1 MKNVQIANAK
11 LIYEASKNDKLV
23 IMVGSGVSKNSG
35 IPTWGHL
42 IDMLKKEL
50 PGCVDGEHDYLKLA
64 QLHQNTFEFRDSI
77 ERVKQILNLEHATPN
92 DIHKAIFRLNPCH
105 IITTNYDNL
114 IEDYAS
120 KLIGIKYSTIRRD
133 MDIPYAPYNKFI
145 IKMHGDFVNNN
156 IVLTENDYQ
165 NYSNNFPLVSSLVQ
179 SIFATK
185 TILCV
190 GYSFSDIDLKMLLNT
205 VKNVLKQNCPRIF
218 MLADYSNNSVNEKYL
233 QSQGIYPIW
242 LDEEYLAPV
251 DSEKVKL
258 TGDGLQVY
266 KQLCSLQRDLTIP
279 NNIIDDLYGVF
290 SKITPEFP
298 YLVWGMRNLIPQKYY
313 SFFNLHSTGLQ
324 LESIQ
329 IKELLEQTSSKR
341 DLKEYLKGRK
351 EKVDFLKDAAL
362 RNGIYKIDDLD
373 LSKYKFYHRFFQKE
387 HSDALD
393 YIYKFNFK
401 EASNRIKEC
410 ASNPIKYSFVDLEL
424 PYAYWSLG
432 FYSKAFIKYKELSE
446 AYSRSSHHI
455 LYFLCMHSQRM
466 LANAVRYEN
475 IFDELSEIDKELE
488 AIRNVDFDKLIESLN
503 IPTNL
508 KSVLKDI
515 SNFGMY
521 LDVLTESKRLE
532 KCFLEEKQ
540 NAENGGCSYNNNI
553 NILYSNVFRVFCF
566 SNTNYV
572 ISTNNQYANEVFRSG
587 ISGLLLSHSI
597 KVNDK
602 KNGHFQQPKLQKI
615 DKLLVVLM
623 IFSLESNDL
632 EKIFKDYSIESI
644 DLTEDAIHYLSEC
657 IDNILTSGKS
667 TWSKDNLKRYIKMEK
682 FSNQLS
688 NLMLICRKATNQI
701 SNINKFV
708 DILINNSLINWRD
721 DAPSKNFRL
730 LLVEEKI
737 DLTEEQAN
745 TIFEMFEPKDWG
757 ERPLVA
763 VSDYMSKHSIT
774 LTNTDVSFL
783 RERNENSFNI
793 AAVVYPIATQAVK
806 EQIEKWIL
814 ESDFNI
820 FDQNCWLIFWG
831 ISRVYNCDKIVIR
844 TSMDAYLAF
853 RSTHSDKITDQAI
866 VTARYIAAIAKTKGK
881 DGIVASSMDA
891 IDDDLYRFFIS
902 PNSVDDNKIEPI
914 WIFYLDNEQ
923 LKEYLSVSNHKSVA
937 KKLIDKNDADAK
949 YLAKKINELFLAE

>member
-42 IDMLKKEL
+42 IDMLKKDL

-64 QLHQNTFEFRDSI
+64 QLHQNTFGFRDSI
-77 ERVKQILNLEHATPN
+77 EKVKQILNLEHATPN

-133 MDIPYAPYNKFI
+133 MDIPYAPFNKFI
-145 IKMHGDFVNNN
+145 IKMHGDFENNN
-156 IVLTENDYQ
+156 IVLTENDYL
-165 NYSNNFPLVSSLVQ
+165 NYPNNFPLVSSLVQ

-185 TILCV
+185 TVLCV

-242 LDEEYLAPV
+242 LDEECF
-251 DSEKVKL
+251 DQDNSEKVKL
-258 TGDGLQVY
+258 TEEGLQVY
-266 KQLCSLQRDLTIP
+266 KQLCNLQRDLTIP

-298 YLVWGMRNLIPQKYY
+298 YLVWGMRNLIPKKYY

-373 LSKYKFYHRFFQKE
+373 FSKYKFYNRFLQKG
-387 HSDALD
+387 HSDAID
-393 YIYKFNFK
+393 YIYKFDFK
-401 EASNRIKEC
+401 EAFNRIKDC
-410 ASNPIKYSFVDLEL
+410 VSNPIKYSFEDLEL

-432 FYSKAFIKYKELSE
+432 FYSKAFNKYKELSE
-446 AYSRSSHHI
+446 AYSKSSHHI

-466 LANAVRYEN
+466 LANAVRNEN
-475 IFDELSEIDKELE
+475 LFDELSDIDKELK
-488 AIRNVDFDKLIESLN
+488 AIRIVDFDKLIESLN
-503 IPTNL
+503 IPTDL

-521 LDVLTESKRLE
+521 LDVLTESKKLE

-597 KVNDK
+597 KVHDT
-602 KNGHFQQPKLQKI
+602 KNSHFQQPKLQKI
-615 DKLLVVLM
+615 DNLLVVLM
-623 IFSLESNDL
+623 LFSIENKEL

-644 DLTEDAIHYLSEC
+644 ELTEDATNYIEEC
-657 IDNILTSGKS
+657 INNIISS
-667 TWSKDNLKRYIKMEK
+667 SENTWSKDNIKKYIKKEK
-682 FSNQLS
+682 FSNQLT

-701 SNINKFV
+701 SNINKLV
-708 DILINNSLINWRD
+708 DILINNNLINCRYD
-721 DAPSKNFRL
+721 SITKNFRL
-730 LLVEEKI
+730 LLVEKKV
-737 DLTEEQAN
+737 DLTKEQAN
-745 TIFEMFEPKDWG
+745 KIFELFNPKDWNA
-757 ERPLVA
+757 LLLSS
-763 VSDYMSKHSIT
+763 VSNYMKNHDME
-774 LTNTDVSFL
+774 LTSTDISYLQGQTV
-783 RERNENSFNI
+783 NSFDT
-793 AAVVYPIATQAVK
+793 VVTVYPIATNEVK
-806 EQIEKWIL
+806 KQIEDWIL
-814 ESDFNI
+814 KLNFKTLDKERWQCI
-820 FDQNCWLIFWG
+820 WW
-831 ISRVYNCDKIVIR
+831 ISRYYCQSLVSSSIMEAFVEFRKTQLDNNSDDIIIR
-844 TSMDAYLAF
+844 TVKHISAMV
-853 RSTHSDKITDQAI
+853 RSGS
-866 VTARYIAAIAKTKGK
+866 VK
-881 DGIVASSMDA
+881 DYVESSMKT
-891 IDDDLYRFFIS
+891 IDDDLYKFFMA
-902 PNSVDDNKIEPI
+902 PNSLDDDKVENS
-914 WIFYLDNEQ
+914 WIFYLEDN
-923 LKEYLSVSNHKSVA
+923 LLMEYLSVPSHKSAV
-937 KKLIDKNDADAK
+937 KRLIEKNDANGK
-949 YLAKKINELFLAE
+949 YLANRVNMLFLK